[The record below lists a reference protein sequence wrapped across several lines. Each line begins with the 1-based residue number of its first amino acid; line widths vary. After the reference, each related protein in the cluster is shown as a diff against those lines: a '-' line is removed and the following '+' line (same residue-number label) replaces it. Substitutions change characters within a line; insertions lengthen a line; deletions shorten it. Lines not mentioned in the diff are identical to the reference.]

1 MKKLAALFAVAGV
14 LALSYC
20 VYSHIEARRWQLKA
34 ALELEVKVPV
44 PVEPATRPYPK
55 AGSAIAKLEIPRL
68 NLSTVVVEG
77 TAESELRVAAGHI
90 RGTSLP
96 GDGGN
101 AGVAAHRDT
110 FFRPLRSIRIDD
122 VISVKTHER
131 EIEYRVVS
139 TKIVSPKDVQ
149 VLAPAA
155 QETLTLVTCYPFNY
169 VGAAPSRFVVRADCT
184 NCGR

>member
-1 MKKLAALFAVAGV
+1 MKKLAALFVVVGV
-14 LALSYC
+14 LALGYCAYSY
-20 VYSHIEARRWQLKA
+20 IEARLYQSQA

-44 PVEPATRPYPK
+44 PSDPAVRPHPK
-55 AGSAIAKLEIPRL
+55 AGSVIAKLEIPRL
-68 NLSTVVVEG
+68 KLSTVVVEG
-77 TAESELRVAAGHI
+77 TADPELRVAAGHI

-131 EIEYRVVS
+131 KIEYRVVS
-139 TKIVSPKDVQ
+139 TKIVSPKDVH
-149 VLAPAA
+149 VLAP
-155 QETLTLVTCYPFNY
+155 TVH
-169 VGAAPSRFVVRADCT
+169 
-184 NCGR
+184 